1 MMLISM
7 KPMFLFSICLF
18 CCLLSPALAADAQM
32 PQSPH
37 DLMKDV
43 IYNELKDRQH
53 ESFWQYHIQK
63 RMGPSTFTAIQIE
76 TKDGPLSRILTRDG
90 KPLTADQKRIEDERV
105 AKLVKNPA
113 ELARLKQSH
122 DQDEQRLMR
131 LMKLMSGA
139 FLYEYDGSDGG
150 FMRLKFKPNPSFSPP
165 TYEARIFHSLGG
177 TIWVDPAQKRLARLQ
192 GVILDRVDFGYG
204 LLGHVEKGGTF
215 EIRRQPVAE
224 NHWRTSRIDVHVV
237 GRVIFF
243 KTINKDQSE
252 TRSDFKPVPSETTLQ
267 EASKLLSQPEQ
278 SS

>member
-1 MMLISM
+1 MLISM
-7 KPMFLFSICLF
+7 RLKDALFTGLF
-18 CCLLSPALAADAQM
+18 FALLSPAFAVDAAT
-32 PQSPH
+32 PQSAH

-53 ESFWQYHIQK
+53 ESYWQYHIQK
-63 RMGPSTFTAIQIE
+63 RMGASTFTAFQIE

-90 KPLTADQKRIEDERV
+90 KPLTADQKRTEDERV

-131 LMKLMSGA
+131 LMGLMNGA
-139 FLYEYDGSDGG
+139 FLYEYDGTDDG
-150 FMRLKFKPNPSFSPP
+150 FTRLRFKPNPSFAPP

-177 TIWVDPAQKRLARLQ
+177 TIWVDPQQKRLARLQ
-192 GVILDRVDFGYG
+192 GVIHDRVDFGYG
-204 LLGHVEKGGTF
+204 LLGHIEKGGTF
-215 EIRRQPVAE
+215 EIRRQPVSE
-224 NHWRTSRIDVHVV
+224 NHWRTSRIDVHVA

-243 KTINKDQSE
+243 KTINRDQSE
-252 TRSDFKPVPSETTLQ
+252 ARSDFKPVPAETTLQ